1 MYIEIGHRSIPVIWI
16 AILLACFLT
25 ALIYRIVRKTSIH
38 SWYWNGFFIY
48 LVTWKLS
55 YILFNFKIFLKSPL
69 SLLFFGGGSLGHIFA
84 ITVLCLYLVIVSKRE
99 TSTFSNNAP
108 LEILLFF
115 ILYETCI
122 QYFINGILAFL
133 IQLFLLA
140 GIIVY
145 YAMSVNRNKQIPFQ
159 MYVVIILLEFC
170 LISIFH
176 PLFSTETITFTWI
189 FILISILAKK
199 EEVTNP

>member
-1 MYIEIGHRSIPVIWI
+1 M
-16 AILLACFLT
+16 
-25 ALIYRIVRKTSIH
+25 VR
-38 SWYWNGFFIY
+38 NGFFIY
-48 LVTWKLS
+48 LITWKLS
-55 YILFNFKIFLKSPL
+55 YILFYFKIFLKSPL
-69 SLLFFGGGSLGHIFA
+69 SLLFFGGGSLGHILA
-84 ITVLCLYLVIVSKRE
+84 ITVLCVYLVIVSKKG
-99 TSTFSNNAP
+99 TSTFSNSAP

-115 ILYETCI
+115 LLYETCI

-170 LISIFH
+170 LISIFQ
-176 PLFSTETITFTWI
+176 PLLSIETITFTWI
-189 FILISILAKK
+189 FIFISILAKK